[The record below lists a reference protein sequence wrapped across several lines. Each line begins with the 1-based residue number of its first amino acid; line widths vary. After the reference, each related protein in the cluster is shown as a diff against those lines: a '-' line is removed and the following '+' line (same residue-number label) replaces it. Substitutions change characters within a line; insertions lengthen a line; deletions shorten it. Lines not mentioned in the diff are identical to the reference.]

1 MNNTYA
7 NVMTKSAGDMFN
19 LCEREIERQN
29 DLKTTENRIGRS
41 NCAKAI
47 RKMEKL
53 ESILLSVPA
62 ETMFTVEGCRGDDVR
77 GWSLCNAGSI
87 VECVVKYHFSKEE
100 NSVLKTFGYK
110 DAVRFRHISKTFGDG
125 YDFKMG
131 CIPCEVKS
139 SLTCNALATPSEA
152 EFTLLVN
159 AVGVWLIK
167 KADVLNYVNARGRL
181 PFNLTAGKR
190 VDWLAER
197 LGLDEE

>member
-1 MNNTYA
+1 MNTYS
-7 NVMTKSAGDMFN
+7 NVMTKSAGDMFD

-29 DLKTTENRIGRS
+29 ALKTTENRIGRS

-53 ESILLSVPA
+53 ESILMSVPA
-62 ETMFTVEGCRGDDVR
+62 ETMFTVEGCRGDNER
-77 GWSLCNAGSI
+77 GWSLCNVGSI
-87 VECVVKYHFSKEE
+87 VECVVKYHMSAEKE
-100 NSVLKTFGYK
+100 N
-110 DAVRFRHISKTFGDG
+110 ISKTFGDG
-125 YDFKMG
+125 YDFKLG
-131 CIPCEVKS
+131 CIPCEAKT

-159 AVGVWLIK
+159 AVGVWLLK
-167 KADVLNYVNARGRL
+167 KADVLNYVNPRGRL
-181 PFNLTAGKR
+181 PFNLEAGKR

>member
-1 MNNTYA
+1 MNTYS
-7 NVMTKSAGDMFN
+7 NIMTKSAGDMFD

-29 DLKTTENRIGRS
+29 ALKLTENRIGRS

-62 ETMFTVEGCRGDDVR
+62 ETMFTVEGCRGDSER
-77 GWSLCNAGSI
+77 GWSLCNVGSI
-87 VECVVKYHFSKEE
+87 VECIVKYHMSAEKE
-100 NSVLKTFGYK
+100 N
-110 DAVRFRHISKTFGDG
+110 ISKTFGNG
-125 YDFKMG
+125 YDFKLG
-131 CIPCEVKS
+131 CIPCEVKT
-139 SLTCNALATPSEA
+139 SLTCNALATPSES

-159 AVGVWLIK
+159 AVGVWLLK
-167 KADVLNYVNARGRL
+167 KADVLNYVNPRGRL
-181 PFNLTAGKR
+181 PFNLEAGKR

>member
-7 NVMTKSAGDMFN
+7 NIMTKSAGEMYD

-29 DLKTTENRIGRS
+29 ALKSTENRIGRS

-53 ESILLSVPA
+53 ESILMSVPA
-62 ETMFTVEGCRGDDVR
+62 ETMFTVEGCRGDNER
-77 GWSLCNAGSI
+77 GWSLCNVGSI
-87 VECVVKYHFSKEE
+87 TECVVKYHLSKEKE
-100 NSVLKTFGYK
+100 N
-110 DAVRFRHISKTFGDG
+110 ISKTFGSG

-131 CIPCEVKS
+131 CIPCEVKT
-139 SLTCNALATPSEA
+139 SLTCNALATPSES

-167 KADVLNYVNARGRL
+167 KAEVMSYVNARGRL
-181 PFNLTAGKR
+181 PFNLEAGKR
-190 VDWLAER
+190 IDWLSEMF
-197 LGLDEE
+197 GLDEE

>member
-7 NVMTKSAGDMFN
+7 NIMTKSAGDMYD

-29 DLKTTENRIGRS
+29 ALKSTENRIGRS

-62 ETMFTVEGCRGDDVR
+62 ETMFTVEGCRGDETR
-77 GWSLCNAGSI
+77 GWSLCNVGSI
-87 VECVVKYHFSKEE
+87 TECVVKYHLSKEKE
-100 NSVLKTFGYK
+100 N
-110 DAVRFRHISKTFGDG
+110 ISKTFGSG

-131 CIPCEVKS
+131 CIPCEVKT

-167 KADVLNYVNARGRL
+167 KAEVMSYVNARGRL
-181 PFNLTAGKR
+181 PFNLEAGKR
-190 VDWLAER
+190 IDWLSEMF
-197 LGLDEE
+197 GLDEE

>member
-1 MNNTYA
+1 MNTYS
-7 NVMTKSAGDMFN
+7 NVMTKSAGDMFD

-29 DLKTTENRIGRS
+29 ALKLTENRIGRS

-53 ESILLSVPA
+53 ESILMSVPA
-62 ETMFTVEGCRGDDVR
+62 KTMFTVEGCRGDGER

-87 VECVVKYHFSKEE
+87 VECVVKYHMSTEKE
-100 NSVLKTFGYK
+100 NV
-110 DAVRFRHISKTFGDG
+110 SKTFGDG
-125 YDFKMG
+125 YDFKLG
-131 CIPCEVKS
+131 CIPCEVKT
-139 SLTCNALATPSEA
+139 SLTCNALATPSES

-167 KADVLNYVNARGRL
+167 KADVLNYVNPRGRL
-181 PFNLTAGKR
+181 PFNLEAGKR

>member
-1 MNNTYA
+1 MANTYS
-7 NVMTKSAGDMFN
+7 NIMTKTAGEFID
-19 LCEREIERQN
+19 LCEIEISRQN
-29 DLKTTENRIGRS
+29 SLKATENRIGRS

-47 RKMEKL
+47 QKMERL

-62 ETMFTVEGCRGDDVR
+62 ETVLTVEGCRGDVER
-77 GWSLCNAGSI
+77 GFSLCNAGSI
-87 VECVVKYHFSKEE
+87 VECVVKYHLSNEK
-100 NSVLKTFGYK
+100 SY
-110 DAVRFRHISKTFGDG
+110 ISKTFGDG

-167 KADVLNYVNARGRL
+167 KAEVMSYVNARGRL
-181 PFNLTAGKR
+181 PFNLSAGKP
-190 VDWLAER
+190 VEWLAER
-197 LGLDEE
+197 LGIGEWA

>member
-1 MNNTYA
+1 MNLEKEYDKKERGKNMNTYS
-7 NVMTKSAGDMFN
+7 NIMTKSAGDMFD

-29 DLKTTENRIGRS
+29 ALKLTENRIGRS

-62 ETMFTVEGCRGDDVR
+62 ETMFTVEGCRGDNER
-77 GWSLCNAGSI
+77 GWSLCNVGSI
-87 VECVVKYHFSKEE
+87 VECIVKYHMSAEKE
-100 NSVLKTFGYK
+100 N
-110 DAVRFRHISKTFGDG
+110 ISKTFGDG
-125 YDFKMG
+125 YDFKLG
-131 CIPCEVKS
+131 CIPCEVKT

-159 AVGVWLIK
+159 AVGVWLLK
-167 KADVLNYVNARGRL
+167 KADVLNYVNPRGRL
-181 PFNLTAGKR
+181 PFNLAAGKR

>member
-1 MNNTYA
+1 MNNTFA
-7 NVMTKSAGDMFN
+7 NIMTKSAGEMFD

-29 DLKTTENRIGRS
+29 ALKSTENRIGRS

-53 ESILLSVPA
+53 ESILMSVPA
-62 ETMFTVEGCRGDDVR
+62 ETMFTVEGCRGDETR
-77 GWSLCNAGSI
+77 GWSLCNVGSI
-87 VECVVKYHFSKEE
+87 VECVVKYHLSKEKE
-100 NSVLKTFGYK
+100 N
-110 DAVRFRHISKTFGDG
+110 ISKTFGSG

-131 CIPCEVKS
+131 CIPCEVKT

-167 KADVLNYVNARGRL
+167 KNEVMNCVNARGRL
-181 PFNLTAGKR
+181 PFNLEAGKR
-190 VDWLAER
+190 IDWLSER

>member
-1 MNNTYA
+1 MNNTYS
-7 NVMTKSAGDMFN
+7 NISTKTAGAWYDI
-19 LCEREIERQN
+19 CEREIERQN
-29 DLKTTENRIGRS
+29 ELKTTENRTGRS

-62 ETMFTVEGCRGDDVR
+62 NVELTVEGCRGDEKR
-77 GWSLCNAGSI
+77 GFSLCNAGSI
-87 VECVVKYHFSKEE
+87 VECVVKYHFGVNKE
-100 NSVLKTFGYK
+100 
-110 DAVRFRHISKTFGDG
+110 AVSKTFGDG
-125 YDFKMG
+125 YDFKLG
-131 CIPCEVKS
+131 CVPCEVEAA
-139 SLTCNALATPSEA
+139 LTCNALAAPCEA

-167 KADVLNYVNARGRL
+167 KTEVMSYVNARGRL

-197 LGLDEE
+197 LGLGDEA

>member
-1 MNNTYA
+1 MDNTYS
-7 NVMTKSAGDMFN
+7 NISTKTAGAWFDI
-19 LCEREIERQN
+19 CEREIERQN

-53 ESILLSVPA
+53 ESILMSVPA
-62 ETMFTVEGCRGDDVR
+62 DVELTVEGCRGDNER
-77 GWSLCNAGSI
+77 GFSLCNAGSI
-87 VECVVKYHFSKEE
+87 VECVVKYHFGVSKE
-100 NSVLKTFGYK
+100 
-110 DAVRFRHISKTFGDG
+110 AVSKTFGDG

-131 CIPCEVKS
+131 CIPCEVKT

-167 KADVLNYVNARGRL
+167 KAEVMNYVNARGRL

-190 VDWLAER
+190 IDWLADR
-197 LGLDEE
+197 LGLGDEA